1 MSFKCGVIGLPN
13 AGKTTLF
20 NALTCLEAEAAC
32 YPFCTIEPNIGM
44 VTVPDSRLETVGQ
57 IAGAKKITQTHI
69 EFVDVAGLVKGA
81 SRGEGLGNRFLGNI
95 REVDAL
101 IHVLRHFKD
110 PGLDSTEVTG
120 HWREALA
127 VIQYEL
133 IMADLETVTNR
144 REKTKKMLK
153 TGEPH
158 YKEELSFLEKLEA
171 HLNQGG
177 MARDFIGEEKGSLFL
192 QELFLL
198 TAKPVLYVFN
208 VHEDTSKQ
216 ERQVLREELMNAL
229 ADESAEVLTI
239 CARLEGELNDFSLE
253 ERQEFLEGL
262 QWSGSGVEE
271 LITSGYRLLNLITFF
286 TAKGKETRA
295 WTLPQGTR
303 AVKAAGK
310 IHTDMERGFIRAE
323 VIPFGT
329 LKQEGSFAKARE
341 KGLMRLEGKDYLVQ
355 DGDVI
360 QFRFNV

>member
-20 NALTCLEAEAAC
+20 NALTGLEAQAAC
-32 YPFCTIEPNIGM
+32 YPFCTIEPNIGR
-44 VTVPDSRLETVGQ
+44 VFVPDPRLQVVAQ
-57 IAGAKKITQTHI
+57 IAGAQKITQTYI

-101 IHVLRHFKD
+101 IHVLRHPRD
-110 PGLDSTEVTG
+110 PGSVGTEVTG
-120 HWREALA
+120 NCREDLA
-127 VIQYEL
+127 IIQYEL
-133 IMADLETVTNR
+133 VMADLETVNNR
-144 REKTKKMLK
+144 REKTMKMVK
-153 TGEPH
+153 TGERH
-158 YKEELSFLEKLEA
+158 YKEELSFLDKLEA

-177 MARDFIGEEKGSLFL
+177 MARDLMGEDEGSFFL

-208 VHEDTSKQ
+208 MHEDISVQ
-216 ERQVLREELMNAL
+216 ERQVLREELMHAL
-229 ADESAEVLTI
+229 GDESAEILTL
-239 CARLEGELNDFSLE
+239 CARLQAELNDFTLE
-253 ERQEFLEGL
+253 ERREFLEGL
-262 QWSGSGVEE
+262 EWSDTGVEE
-271 LITSGYRLLNLITFF
+271 LIIASYRLLNLITFF

-295 WTLPQGTR
+295 WTLPKGTR
-303 AVKAAGK
+303 AVTAAGK

-323 VIPFGT
+323 VIPFET
-329 LKQEGSFAKARE
+329 LKQESSFVKARD
-341 KGLMRLEGKDYLVQ
+341 KGLIRLEGKEYLVQ